1 MGKLK
6 NRFDILVAFGVMGI
20 ILMIIIPLPPFLL
33 DTLLV
38 VNITLSVL
46 VLLMTLFSTN
56 ILQLSIFPT
65 LLLVTT
71 LFRLGLNISSTRL
84 ILGEGYAGN
93 IIESFGS
100 FVVGGNYVLG
110 VIIFLII
117 IIIQFVV
124 ITNGSGRVSEV
135 SARFTLDA
143 MPGKQ
148 MSIDA
153 DLNAGMIDE
162 KTARKRRR
170 ELQQEAD
177 FYGSMDGASK
187 FVKGDAI
194 AGIIITAINIFAGI
208 IIGVAM
214 LGMDFGQAAQ
224 TFVRLIAGI
233 IITAIN
239 IFAGIIIGVAMLG
252 MDFGQAA
259 QTFVRLTIGDGLVSQ
274 IPALL
279 ISTAAGILVTRADSD
294 ESVASLAGQQLTAIP
309 KAIMITGVVL
319 IVLGIMPGLPKLS
332 FFALGGGCILI
343 GITLKKGEEEDQEDT
358 INDDLEVEEVGTIN
372 EVEDIR
378 ELLNVEALEV
388 EIGYGLIP
396 LADESS
402 GGDLLQRIASIRRQC
417 AIDMG
422 IIVQPIRIR
431 DNLQLEPNQYCIKV
445 KGNRVATYS
454 LMPTMVLCMDPMGLG
469 LELEGI
475 KAVEPSFGLE
485 ALWIS
490 KDKIE
495 EAELRGYTIVD
506 PSTILVTH
514 LLEIVKQKSHE
525 LMGREEVKGI
535 MDATKEKYS
544 VIVDELI
551 PDIMTLGEVQKV
563 FQNLLK
569 EKVAIKDRVTI
580 LETLADNAI
589 NTKDIELLTEYVRMA
604 LNKSICESLVDE
616 YNTITVATLSNEV
629 ERLIANNL
637 QKSVNGTYP
646 AIDPDNTNK
655 IFNSIKEITESVEF
669 CNNRPV
675 ILVSPK
681 IRAPFRKLVEMVFPN
696 VAILSLNEIPNDVQI
711 RAQAVINI

>member
-1 MGKLK
+1 MNSFKRK
-6 NRFDILVAFGVMGI
+6 FDVIVAFGIIGI
-20 ILMIIIPLPPFLL
+20 VLMIIIPLPSFLL
-33 DTLLV
+33 DILLV

-46 VLLMTLFSTN
+46 ILLMTLFSTN
-56 ILQLSIFPT
+56 VLQLSAFPT

-71 LFRLGLNISSTRL
+71 LFRLGLNLSSTRL
-84 ILGEGYAGN
+84 ILGKGYAGN
-93 IIESFGS
+93 VIESFGN

-153 DLNAGMIDE
+153 DLNAGIIDE

-194 AGIIITAINIFAGI
+194 AGIIVTVINIFAGI
-208 IIGVAM
+208 IIGVTM
-214 LGMDFGQAAQ
+214 LNMDFATAAQ
-224 TFVRLIAGI
+224 TYI
-233 IITAIN
+233 
-239 IFAGIIIGVAMLG
+239 
-252 MDFGQAA
+252 
-259 QTFVRLTIGDGLVSQ
+259 RLTIGDGLVSQ

-279 ISTAAGILVTRADSD
+279 ISTSAGILVTRADSD
-294 ESVASLAGQQLTAIP
+294 ENIASLAGQQLTAIP
-309 KAIMITGVVL
+309 KAILITGIVL
-319 IVLGIMPGLPKLS
+319 FVLGIMPGLPTLS
-332 FFALGGGCILI
+332 FFALGGGCVAI
-343 GITLKKGEEEDQEDT
+343 GITLNKGGKKEDEGSTAEES
-358 INDDLEVEEVGTIN
+358 EVEESASMET
-372 EVEDIR
+372 EVENVT
-378 ELLNVEALEV
+378 ELLNVEVLEV

-396 LADESS
+396 LADESN

-431 DNLQLEPNQYCIKV
+431 DNLQLEPNQYCIKI
-445 KGNRVATYS
+445 KGNKVATYN

-469 LELEGI
+469 LEIEGI
-475 KAVEPSFGLE
+475 KAIEPSFGLE

-495 EAELRGYTIVD
+495 DAELKGYTIVD

-514 LLEIVKQKSHE
+514 LLEIIKERSHE
-525 LMGREEVKGI
+525 LMGREEVKAI
-535 MDATKEKYS
+535 MDATREKYS

-563 FQNLLK
+563 LQNLLR
-569 EKVAIKDRVTI
+569 EKVTIKDRVTI
-580 LETLADNAI
+580 LETLADNAV

-604 LNKSICESLVDE
+604 LNKSIAGDFVDE
-616 YNTITVATLSNEV
+616 NNTITVATLSNEV
-629 ERLIANNL
+629 EKLIANNL
-637 QKSVNGTYP
+637 QKSINGTYP
-646 AIDPDNTNK
+646 AVDPDSTNK
-655 IFNSIKEITESVEF
+655 IFNSIKEIIESTDF
-669 CNNRPV
+669 YNNRPV

-696 VAILSLNEIPNDVQI
+696 VSILSLNEIPNDIQI
-711 RAQAVINI
+711 KAQAVVNI

>member
-6 NRFDILVAFGVMGI
+6 NRFDVLVAFGVMGI
-20 ILMIIIPLPPFLL
+20 ILMIIIPLPSFLL
-33 DTLLV
+33 DILLV
-38 VNITLSVL
+38 VNIALSVL
-46 VLLMTLFSTN
+46 ILLMTLFSTN
-56 ILQLSIFPT
+56 VLQLSIFPT

-71 LFRLGLNISSTRL
+71 LFRLGLNLSSTRL

-93 IIESFGS
+93 IIESFGN

-153 DLNAGMIDE
+153 DLNSGMIDE
-162 KTARKRRR
+162 KTARRRRR

-194 AGIIITAINIFAGI
+194 AGIIVTAVNIFAGI
-208 IIGVAM
+208 IMGVMM
-214 LGMDFGQAAQ
+214 LDMDFGEAAQ
-224 TFVRLIAGI
+224 TYI
-233 IITAIN
+233 
-239 IFAGIIIGVAMLG
+239 
-252 MDFGQAA
+252 
-259 QTFVRLTIGDGLVSQ
+259 RLTIGDGLVSQ

-279 ISTAAGILVTRADSD
+279 ISTASGILVTRADSD
-294 ESVASLAGQQLTAIP
+294 DSVASLAGQQLTAIP

-319 IVLGIMPGLPKLS
+319 FILGIMPGLPTLS
-332 FFALGGGCILI
+332 FFSLGVGCVLI
-343 GITLKKGEEEDQEDT
+343 GMTLKKGEEKEKTESISED
-358 INDDLEVEEVGTIN
+358 LAVEETAVTN
-372 EVEDIR
+372 EVEDVS
-378 ELLNVEALEV
+378 ELLNIEALEV

-402 GGDLLQRIASIRRQC
+402 GGDLLQRISSIRRQC

-431 DNLQLEPNQYCIKV
+431 DNLQLEPNQYCIKI
-445 KGNRVATYS
+445 KGNRVATYT

-475 KAVEPSFGLE
+475 KAIEPSFGLE

-514 LLEIVKQKSHE
+514 LLEIVK
-525 LMGREEVKGI
+525 
-535 MDATKEKYS
+535 
-544 VIVDELI
+544 
-551 PDIMTLGEVQKV
+551 
-563 FQNLLK
+563 
-569 EKVAIKDRVTI
+569 VAIKDRVTI

-604 LNKSICESLVDE
+604 LNKGICEAFIDDE
-616 YNTITVATLSNEV
+616 NTITVATLSNEV

-646 AIDPDNTNK
+646 AVDPDNTNR
-655 IFNSIKEITESVEF
+655 IFNSIKEITESIAF
-669 CNNRPV
+669 ANNRPV

-711 RAQAVINI
+711 RAQAVVNL

>member
-20 ILMIIIPLPPFLL
+20 ILMIIIPLPSFML
-33 DTLLV
+33 DILLV
-38 VNITLSVL
+38 LNITLSVL
-46 VLLMTLFSTN
+46 ILLMTLFSTS

-84 ILGEGYAGN
+84 ILGQGYAGN

-100 FVVGGNYVLG
+100 FVVGGNYVVG

-124 ITNGSGRVSEV
+124 ITSGSGRVSEV

-194 AGIIITAINIFAGI
+194 AGIIVTVINIFGGI
-208 IIGVAM
+208 IIGIMM
-214 LGMDFGQAAQ
+214 LEMDFAEATQ
-224 TFVRLIAGI
+224 TYI
-233 IITAIN
+233 
-239 IFAGIIIGVAMLG
+239 
-252 MDFGQAA
+252 
-259 QTFVRLTIGDGLVSQ
+259 RLTIGDGLVSQ

-279 ISTAAGILVTRADSD
+279 ISTASGILVTRADSD
-294 ESVASLAGQQLTAIP
+294 ESFASLAGQQLTAIP

-319 IVLGIMPGLPKLS
+319 FILGIMPGLPTLS
-332 FFALGGGCILI
+332 FFTLGLGCVLI
-343 GITLKKGEEEDQEDT
+343 STVLKKNEAKENEEDSLED
-358 INDDLEVEEVGTIN
+358 LAVEEAAVTN
-372 EVEDIR
+372 EVEDVT

-396 LADESS
+396 LADESN

-431 DNLQLEPNQYCIKV
+431 DNLQLDPNQYCIKI
-445 KGNRVATYS
+445 KGNKVAIYN

-469 LELEGI
+469 LDLEGI

-506 PSTILVTH
+506 PCTILVTH
-514 LLEIVKQKSHE
+514 LLEIIKEKSHE
-525 LMGREEVKGI
+525 LMGREEVKAI

-544 VIVDELI
+544 VVVDELI
-551 PDIMTLGEVQKV
+551 PDLMTLGEVQKV
-563 FQNLLK
+563 FQNLLR

-580 LETLADNAI
+580 LETLADHAV

-604 LNKSICESLVDE
+604 LSKTITSSLVDE
-616 YNTITVATLSNEV
+616 NNYITVSTLSNDV

-646 AIDPDNTNK
+646 AVNPDSTNK
-655 IFNSIKEITESVEF
+655 IFNSIKEISESIDF
-669 CNNRPV
+669 YNNRPI

-681 IRAPFRKLVEMVFPN
+681 IRAPFRKLVEMVFPH
-696 VAILSLNEIPNDVQI
+696 VAVLSLNEIPNDVQI
-711 RAQAVINI
+711 RAQAVVSI

>member
-6 NRFDILVAFGVMGI
+6 NRFDVLVAFGVMGI
-20 ILMIIIPLPPFLL
+20 ILMIIIPLPSFLL
-33 DTLLV
+33 DILLV
-38 VNITLSVL
+38 VNIALSVL
-46 VLLMTLFSTN
+46 ILLMTLFSTN
-56 ILQLSIFPT
+56 VLQLSIFPT

-71 LFRLGLNISSTRL
+71 LFRLGLNLSSTRL

-93 IIESFGS
+93 IIESFGN

-153 DLNAGMIDE
+153 DLNSGMIDE
-162 KTARKRRR
+162 KTARRRRR

-194 AGIIITAINIFAGI
+194 AGIIVTAVNIFAGI
-208 IIGVAM
+208 IMGVMM
-214 LGMDFGQAAQ
+214 LDMDFGEAAQ
-224 TFVRLIAGI
+224 TYI
-233 IITAIN
+233 
-239 IFAGIIIGVAMLG
+239 
-252 MDFGQAA
+252 
-259 QTFVRLTIGDGLVSQ
+259 RLTIGDGLVSQ

-279 ISTAAGILVTRADSD
+279 ISTASGILVTRADSD
-294 ESVASLAGQQLTAIP
+294 DSVASLAGQQLTAIP

-319 IVLGIMPGLPKLS
+319 FILGIMPGLPTLS
-332 FFALGGGCILI
+332 FFSLGVGCVLI
-343 GITLKKGEEEDQEDT
+343 GMTLKKGEEKEKTESISED
-358 INDDLEVEEVGTIN
+358 LAVEETAVTN
-372 EVEDIR
+372 EVEDVS
-378 ELLNVEALEV
+378 ELLNIEALEV

-402 GGDLLQRIASIRRQC
+402 GGDLLQRISSIRRQC

-431 DNLQLEPNQYCIKV
+431 DNLQLEPNQYCIKI
-445 KGNRVATYS
+445 KGNRVATYT

-475 KAVEPSFGLE
+475 KAIEPSFGLE

-514 LLEIVKQKSHE
+514 LLEIVKDKSHE
-525 LMGREEVKGI
+525 LMGREEVKAI

-544 VIVDELI
+544 LIVDELI

-563 FQNLLK
+563 LQNLLR

-604 LNKSICESLVDE
+604 LNKGICEAFIDDE
-616 YNTITVATLSNEV
+616 NTITVATLSNEV

-646 AIDPDNTNK
+646 AVDPDNTNR
-655 IFNSIKEITESVEF
+655 IFNSIKEITESIAF
-669 CNNRPV
+669 ANNRPV

-711 RAQAVINI
+711 RAQAVVNL

>member
-1 MGKLK
+1 MGNLK
-6 NRFDILVAFGVMGI
+6 NRLDVLVAFGVIGI
-20 ILMIIIPLPPFLL
+20 ILMIIIPLPSFLL
-33 DTLLV
+33 DILLV

-46 VLLMTLFSTN
+46 ILLMTLFSTN
-56 ILQLSIFPT
+56 ILQLSVFPT

-71 LFRLGLNISSTRL
+71 LFRLGLNLSSTRL
-84 ILGEGYAGN
+84 ILGQGYAGN
-93 IIESFGS
+93 VIESFGN

-194 AGIIITAINIFAGI
+194 AGIIVTVVNIFAGI
-208 IIGVAM
+208 IMGVMM
-214 LGMDFGQAAQ
+214 LNMDFATAAQ
-224 TFVRLIAGI
+224 TYI
-233 IITAIN
+233 
-239 IFAGIIIGVAMLG
+239 
-252 MDFGQAA
+252 
-259 QTFVRLTIGDGLVSQ
+259 RLTIGDGLVSQ

-309 KAIMITGVVL
+309 KAIM
-319 IVLGIMPGLPKLS
+319 PGLPTLS
-332 FFALGGGCILI
+332 FFALGGGCVGI
-343 GITLKKGEEEDQEDT
+343 GITLNNSEKKESEEAASEEAA
-358 INDDLEVEEVGTIN
+358 VEEAAAIAT
-372 EVEDIR
+372 EVEDVT
-378 ELLNVEALEV
+378 ELLNVEVLEV

-431 DNLQLEPNQYCIKV
+431 DNLQLEPNQYCIKI
-445 KGNRVATYS
+445 KGNKVATYS

-469 LELEGI
+469 LDLEGI

-490 KDKIE
+490 KDNIE

-514 LLEIVKQKSHE
+514 LLEIIKEKSHE
-525 LMGREEVKGI
+525 LMGREEVKAI

-563 FQNLLK
+563 LQNLLR
-569 EKVAIKDRVTI
+569 EKVTIKDRVTI
-580 LETLADNAI
+580 LETLADNAV

-604 LNKSICESLVDE
+604 LNKSIAVDFVDE
-616 YNTITVATLSNEV
+616 NNTITVATLSNDV

-646 AIDPDNTNK
+646 AVDPDSTNK
-655 IFNSIKEITESVEF
+655 IFNSIKEIIESTDF
-669 CNNRPV
+669 YNNRPV

-696 VAILSLNEIPNDVQI
+696 VSILSLNEIPSDIQI
-711 RAQAVINI
+711 KAQAVVNI

>member
-1 MGKLK
+1 M
-6 NRFDILVAFGVMGI
+6 
-20 ILMIIIPLPPFLL
+20 
-33 DTLLV
+33 
-38 VNITLSVL
+38 
-46 VLLMTLFSTN
+46 
-56 ILQLSIFPT
+56 
-65 LLLVTT
+65 
-71 LFRLGLNISSTRL
+71 
-84 ILGEGYAGN
+84 
-93 IIESFGS
+93 
-100 FVVGGNYVLG
+100 LG

-194 AGIIITAINIFAGI
+194 AGIIVTVVTIFAGI
-208 IIGVAM
+208 IMGVMM
-214 LGMDFGQAAQ
+214 LNMDFATAAQ
-224 TFVRLIAGI
+224 TYI
-233 IITAIN
+233 
-239 IFAGIIIGVAMLG
+239 
-252 MDFGQAA
+252 
-259 QTFVRLTIGDGLVSQ
+259 RLTIVDGLVSQ

-319 IVLGIMPGLPKLS
+319 FILGIMPGLPTLS
-332 FFALGGGCILI
+332 FFALGAGCVGI
-343 GITLKKGEEEDQEDT
+343 GITLNNSEKKEIEEAASEEAA
-358 INDDLEVEEVGTIN
+358 VEEAAAIAT
-372 EVEDIR
+372 EVEDVT
-378 ELLNVEALEV
+378 ELLNVEVLEV

-431 DNLQLEPNQYCIKV
+431 DNLQLEPNQYCIKI
-445 KGNRVATYS
+445 KGNKVATYS

-469 LELEGI
+469 LDLEGI

-490 KDKIE
+490 KDNIE

-514 LLEIVKQKSHE
+514 LLEIIKEKSHE
-525 LMGREEVKGI
+525 LMGREEVKAI

-563 FQNLLK
+563 LQNLLR
-569 EKVAIKDRVTI
+569 EKVTIKDRVTI
-580 LETLADNAI
+580 LETLADNAV

-604 LNKSICESLVDE
+604 LNKSIAVDFVDE
-616 YNTITVATLSNEV
+616 NNTITVATLSNDV

-646 AIDPDNTNK
+646 AVDPDSTNK
-655 IFNSIKEITESVEF
+655 IFNSIKEIIESTDF
-669 CNNRPV
+669 YNNRPV

-696 VAILSLNEIPNDVQI
+696 VSILSLNEIPSDIQI
-711 RAQAVINI
+711 KAQAVVNI